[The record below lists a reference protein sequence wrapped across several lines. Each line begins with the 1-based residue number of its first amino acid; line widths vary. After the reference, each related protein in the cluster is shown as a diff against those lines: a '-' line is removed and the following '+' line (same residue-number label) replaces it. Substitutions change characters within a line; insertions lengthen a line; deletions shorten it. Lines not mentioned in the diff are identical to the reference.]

1 MFEMTNRMHD
11 SSDEMVMTSMYLE
24 KRDVP
29 NPSQIGPIWDGFGT
43 DLGGQFRPLNMAEK
57 DIL

>member
-1 MFEMTNRMHD
+1 MA
-11 SSDEMVMTSMYLE
+11 E
-24 KRDVP
+24 KDICKFTHMAPSVP

-57 DIL
+57 DIR